1 MLLRIF
7 PLLLFMSSCSTTKR
21 PQADGSPTLEED
33 TVVLLHGMGRSRLS
47 MAVLSHR
54 FRQSGYRTFNFPYS
68 QMRASLDDLSEKLV
82 FFIKDKVDTPRYHLV
97 AHSLGNVIIRNAF
110 RKELPPGLGRIV
122 MLAPPNQPAELAKR
136 LRKNLIYRLFTGDSG
151 QKLSEE
157 AFYAELPVPAVD
169 FGVIAGDKGQK
180 ISFSEP
186 NDGLVAVEETK
197 LEGMKDF
204 LLLHHA
210 HTFIMNSRETFE
222 QSKRFLETGSFDHP
236 EGNP

>member
-1 MLLRIF
+1 MT
-7 PLLLFMSSCSTTKR
+7 SCSTTKP
-21 PQADGSPTLEED
+21 PQADGSPSSEEE

-54 FRQSGYRTFNFPYS
+54 FKQSGYQTLNFPYS
-68 QMRASLDDLSEKLV
+68 QMGSSLNELSDQLKGFVQERVK
-82 FFIKDKVDTPRYHLV
+82 TPRYHLV

-110 RKELPPGLGRIV
+110 RNELPPGLGRIV
-122 MLAPPNQPAELAKR
+122 MLAPPNQPADLAKR
-136 LRKNLIYRLFTGDSG
+136 FRKNLIYRLFTGDSG

-157 AFYAELPVPAVD
+157 EFYADLPVPAVD

-186 NDGLVAVEETK
+186 NDGLVAVEEAK

-204 LLLHHA
+204 IVLQHA
-210 HTFIMNSRETFE
+210 HTFIMNCRDTFE
-222 QSKRFLETGSFDHP
+222 HCKSFIETGKFIRSEDKP
-236 EGNP
+236 